1 VDQGLQGGP
10 ATVRNQTGM
19 ISHRVTVIPMTTTGD
34 LTGLFAP
41 IPFLVF
47 AGQMDF
53 EPTTLD
59 RNVMLNE
66 LKFLGRDAGPWR
78 FPGFSIFRPK

>member
-1 VDQGLQGGP
+1 
-10 ATVRNQTGM
+10 
-19 ISHRVTVIPMTTTGD
+19 
-34 LTGLFAP
+34 
-41 IPFLVF
+41 LVF
-47 AGQMDF
+47 AGQVDF

-78 FPGFSIFRPK
+78 FPGFSTFRPK